1 MPILTSQFN
10 DLVKNALV
18 QWREEYESV
27 EKNARQLFD
36 ILPNEN
42 LTSEHS
48 HIDSPGFARR
58 KDEGGSY
65 VIGSPRQGY
74 SLTLTKSRIG
84 LKDSVTWEMRK
95 YDKYREIEKK
105 MRGLGESTAMRI
117 ELDLTHLFTFG
128 LQGSSYTNMD
138 GETVN
143 TVTGDGLP
151 IFSNSHTITGSSTT
165 VDNLNGTN
173 AFNRPNLEA
182 AERLFR
188 NMVNMNDV
196 KVTPKPNA
204 IITGDDPAIVN
215 VVKEFMVSVGAPDT
229 AERAENVYRN
239 KYTHIQLPFL
249 ATTNLGAPTATG
261 RYYWMLADLKHKDAI
276 LEFSEMP
283 TFTAPNPG
291 SNGEDFDTDK
301 FQLSLLWETIV
312 EKLRE
317 FGETLKIIFET
328 IPSQVRNLRK
338 GVTTMYGVPATAMI

>member
-1 MPILTSQFN
+1 
-10 DLVKNALV
+10 VV

-36 ILPNEN
+36 IMPNEN

-65 VIGSPRQGY
+65 VVGSPRQGY

-84 LKDSVTWEMRK
+84 LRDSVTWEMRK

-239 KYTHIQLPFL
+239 KYQHIQLPLL

-291 SNGEDFDTDK
+291 SNGEDFDTDDWK
-301 FQLSLLWETIV
+301 FKSSASLIKHRFAAFLSKLTIKA
-312 EKLRE
+312 ERGKLMVYE
-317 FGETLKIIFET
+317 LYQT
-328 IPSQVRNLRK
+328 I
-338 GVTTMYGVPATAMI
+338 TMPRMSFLVP

>member
-27 EKNARQLFD
+27 EENARQLYD
-36 ILPNEN
+36 IVPNEN

-58 KDEGGSY
+58 KDQGDSFT
-65 VIGSPRQGY
+65 VGSPRQGY
-74 SLTLTKSRIG
+74 TLNLTKSRIG
-84 LKDSVTWEMRK
+84 LMDSVTWEMRK

-105 MRGLGESTAMRI
+105 MRGLGKSTAMRI

-128 LQGSSYTNMD
+128 LQGSTYTNMD

-143 TVTGDGLP
+143 TVTGDGVA
-151 IFSNSHTITGSSTT
+151 IFSNSHTITGSSTN
-165 VDNLNGTN
+165 VDNLNGTT
-173 AFNRPNLEA
+173 AFSRTGLEA

-196 KVTPKPNA
+196 KVIPKPNT

-215 VVKEFMVSVGAPDT
+215 LVAEFMRSTSAPDT
-229 AERAENVYRN
+229 AERADNVYKG
-239 KYTHIQLPFL
+239 KYKHIVLPLL
-249 ATTNLGAPTATG
+249 ATTNLGAPTSTG
-261 RYYWMLADLKHKDAI
+261 RYYWMLADLGAKDAI

-283 TFTAPNPG
+283 TFTMGGPG
-291 SNGEDFDTDK
+291 NNGEVFDTEDWK
-301 FQLSLLWETIV
+301 AKS
-312 EKLRE
+312 
-317 FGETLKIIFET
+317 
-328 IPSQVRNLRK
+328 SASYA
-338 GVTTMYGVPATAMI
+338 YGVLDYKWIIGSPATTI

>member
-18 QWREEYESV
+18 QWREEYELV
-27 EKNARQLFD
+27 EKNARQLYD
-36 ILPNEN
+36 IVPNEN
-42 LTSEHS
+42 LTSEYS
-48 HIDSPGFARR
+48 QIDSPGFARR
-58 KDEGGSY
+58 KDEGGAY

-74 SLTLTKSRIG
+74 TLNLTKSRIG
-84 LKDSVTWEMRK
+84 LRDSVTWEMRK

-143 TVTGDGLP
+143 TVTGDGLQ
-151 IFSNSHTITGSSTT
+151 IFSDSHTITGSSTT
-165 VDNLNGTN
+165 VDNYGGTA
-173 AFNRPNLEA
+173 AFNRTNLEA

-188 NMVNMNDV
+188 NMVNMNDM
-196 KVTPKPNA
+196 KVVPKPDT

-215 VVKEFMVSVGAPDT
+215 VVSEFLKSMDAPDT
-229 AERAENVYRN
+229 AERATNVYKG
-239 KYTHIQLPFL
+239 KYKHIVLPLL
-249 ATTNLGAPTATG
+249 ATTNLGAPTSTG
-261 RYYWMLADLKHKDAI
+261 RYYWMLADMKKKDAI

-291 SNGEDFDTDK
+291 SNGEDFDTDDWK
-301 FQLSLLWETIV
+301 FKS
-312 EKLRE
+312 
-317 FGETLKIIFET
+317 
-328 IPSQVRNLRK
+328 SASYA
-338 GVTTMYGVPATAMI
+338 YGVLDYKWICGQAATTI